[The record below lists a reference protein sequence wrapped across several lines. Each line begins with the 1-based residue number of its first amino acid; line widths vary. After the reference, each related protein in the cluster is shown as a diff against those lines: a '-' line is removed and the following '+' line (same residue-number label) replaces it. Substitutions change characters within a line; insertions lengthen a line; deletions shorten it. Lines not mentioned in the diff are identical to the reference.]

1 MFSEL
6 KGQILI
12 KYEKDGE
19 AYFQNVEK
27 FFKEFEKRINNAKPR
42 KKKFLIIFFFSHLYP
57 TILFHQEKFNIIIF
71 FIFISSHSSLY
82 PFMKTHFYIF

>member
-1 MFSEL
+1 LFSEL

-19 AYFQNVEK
+19 AYLQNLEK

-42 KKKFLIIFFFSHLYP
+42 KKKS
-57 TILFHQEKFNIIIF
+57 
-71 FIFISSHSSLY
+71 
-82 PFMKTHFYIF
+82 